1 MTKKPFTSGPWQTN
15 PETPY
20 LAAQVR
26 DDVGRILAD
35 VYGESRETRKANARL
50 MAAAPDGYALAEH
63 IEAMAN
69 EAYLVGHPEW
79 EAIVSEAKAFLG
91 KARGEQ

>member
-1 MTKKPFTSGPWQTN
+1 MTKKPFTPGPWQTN

-35 VYGESRETRKANARL
+35 VYGESKETRKANACL

-63 IEAMAN
+63 IEAIAN
-69 EAYLVGHPEW
+69 DAYLIGHPKW
-79 EAIVSEAKAFLG
+79 EAIVSEAKAFVR
-91 KARGEQ
+91 KARGGQ